1 MVEVAR
7 LESGFVH
14 YKENGQ
20 VLKGKITPADIGLM
34 QVNCDYWCDD
44 AKRLGL
50 DLYNIVENVQMA
62 RHIYDTEG
70 ITSWVAFN
78 QHLTLK

>member
-1 MVEVAR
+1 MIDVAR
-7 LESGFVH
+7 LESGFIH
-14 YKENGQ
+14 YTENG
-20 VLKGKITPADIGLM
+20 VLKGRVTPADTGLF

-50 DLYNIVENVQMA
+50 DLKNIVDNVKMA

-70 ITSWVAFN
+70 ITSWVAFTK
-78 QHLTLK
+78 HMAKI